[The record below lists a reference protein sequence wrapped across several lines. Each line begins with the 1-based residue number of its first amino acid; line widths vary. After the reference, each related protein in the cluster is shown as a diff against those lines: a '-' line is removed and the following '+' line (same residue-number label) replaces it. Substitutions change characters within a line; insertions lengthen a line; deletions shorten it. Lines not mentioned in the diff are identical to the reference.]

1 MTHDVMAASVAGTGL
16 GVSTATA
23 AGLSHLVVDAGV
35 AQPVQGARSVR
46 IRGERG
52 DLRHADAMT
61 PVQVEAL
68 LRDGQALG
76 AEASHDGLVCLG
88 EVGSVTPP
96 SPQP

>member
-1 MTHDVMAASVAGTGL
+1 MEESVVFQSGQAASVAGTGL

-52 DLRHADAMT
+52 DLRHAFF
-61 PVQVEAL
+61 
-68 LRDGQALG
+68 
-76 AEASHDGLVCLG
+76 
-88 EVGSVTPP
+88 
-96 SPQP
+96 SPR